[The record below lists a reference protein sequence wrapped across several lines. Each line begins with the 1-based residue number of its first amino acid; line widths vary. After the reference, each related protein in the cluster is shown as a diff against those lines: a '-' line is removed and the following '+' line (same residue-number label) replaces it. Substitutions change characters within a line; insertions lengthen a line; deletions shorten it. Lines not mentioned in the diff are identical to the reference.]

1 MSIERQLHDLLDAG
15 RQMLA
20 VAEAGEWGR
29 ANEIQADCHRRAEAL
44 FATGSLNAAEAAAVA
59 QGIQE
64 LMDLHGQVMQ
74 LCSSAREDFLQDI
87 GDLNQGRQA
96 VAQYTANSG

>member
-1 MSIERQLHDLLDAG
+1 MSVERQLDELLAAG

-29 ANEIQADCHRRAEAL
+29 ANEIQTECQRRAEAL
-44 FATGSLNAAEAAAVA
+44 FAEPLGTAEATAAAKGVEELIALHA
-59 QGIQE
+59 QVIE
-64 LMDLHGQVMQ
+64 
-74 LCSSAREDFLQDI
+74 LCSSARDNSMQDM
-87 GDLNQGRQA
+87 DEFNQGRQA

>member
-1 MSIERQLHDLLDAG
+1 MSIERQLHELLVAG

-44 FATGSLNAAEAAAVA
+44 FANPLSNADAAAAAKCVEELLAMHA
-59 QGIQE
+59 QVI
-64 LMDLHGQVMQ
+64 D
-74 LCSSAREDFLQDI
+74 LCSSARESSMQDM
-87 GDLNQGRQA
+87 GELNQGRQA